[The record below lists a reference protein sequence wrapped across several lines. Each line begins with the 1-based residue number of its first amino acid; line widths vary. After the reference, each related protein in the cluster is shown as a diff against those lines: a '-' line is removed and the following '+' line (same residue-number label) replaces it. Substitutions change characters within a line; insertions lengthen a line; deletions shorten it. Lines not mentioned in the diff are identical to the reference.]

1 MFHNFFNFNK
11 KQEESVNTEEE
22 NSIPGSNLGRSI
34 TYSLLALAL
43 IIAFAYVLRTVLVP
57 VLFSIILASLMFPVC
72 IRLERLGF
80 SRAMAALSSLVL
92 MIILFAGMVYL
103 LVFQSINIGQDA
115 SEIVGKI
122 ETVLKDAESWA
133 DEKLNLSRTE
143 LITNGKQQ
151 LEKVMP
157 GVGAAVT
164 AFFGS
169 IGNLLSMGILVPLII
184 FFLLY
189 YREFFK
195 AFFVKAIGKEHQ
207 QKVETTITKIYE
219 AIKNYMGGLLTVM
232 GIVAILNSVGLMII
246 GIEHAWF
253 FGIMA
258 SLLMLLPYIGIAI
271 GSILPALFAIATKDS
286 YWYALAVIGWFQ
298 VVQILEGNFIT
309 PNIVGGKVSLNP
321 LVSILSIFLFSMLFG
336 FAGLILALPLMAIL
350 KVIFD
355 TVPQLQPYGFLFGEP
370 AERFLKTDQQ
380 KLKAAKKK
388 ALGEKQPD

>member
-1 MFHNFFNFNK
+1 MFKNFYNFRN
-11 KQEESVNTEEE
+11 STEEIVE
-22 NSIPGSNLGRSI
+22 PEAADTPGKGNLGRSI
-34 TYSLLALAL
+34 TYSMLALAL
-43 IIAFAYVLRTVLVP
+43 IIAFAYVLQSVLVP
-57 VLFSIILASLMFPVC
+57 ILFSFIIAALLYPLC
-72 IRLERLGF
+72 RRLERWGF
-80 SRAMAALSSLVL
+80 SRIMAALTSLLVAILVL
-92 MIILFAGMVYL
+92 AGMVYL
-103 LVFQSINIGQDA
+103 LVSQSINIGQDA

-122 ETVLKDAESWA
+122 EQVLKDAEGWA
-133 DEKLNLSRTE
+133 NEKLNLSRTQ
-143 LITNGKQQ
+143 IIQSGKQQ

-164 AFFGS
+164 TFFGS
-169 IGNLLSMGILVPLII
+169 LGNFLSMGILVPLLI

-195 AFFVKAIGKEHQ
+195 AFFVKAIGREHKE
-207 QKVETTITKIYE
+207 KVEETMSKIYA
-219 AIKNYMGGLLTVM
+219 AIKNYMGGLLMVM
-232 GIVAILNSVGLMII
+232 GIVAVLNSVGLMII
-246 GIEHAWF
+246 GIEYAWF

-271 GSILPALFAIATKDS
+271 GSILPALFALATKDS
-286 YWYALAVIGWFQ
+286 YWYALGIIGWFQ

-355 TVPQLQPYGFLFGEP
+355 AVPQLQPYGFLFSEP
-370 AERFLKTDQQ
+370 GDRFLLTDKQ
-380 KLKAAKKK
+380 KAKAAKKK
-388 ALGEKQPD
+388 AAAEKKKD

>member
-1 MFHNFFNFNK
+1 MFRNFFNFSK
-11 KQEESVNTEEE
+11 KAEETTVEADA
-22 NSIPGSNLGRSI
+22 SNVPQGHLGRSI
-34 TYSLLALAL
+34 TYSMFALAL
-43 IIAFAYVLRTVLVP
+43 IIAFAYVLQSVLLP
-57 VLFSIILASLMFPVC
+57 ILFSIIIAALLYPLCAW
-72 IRLERLGF
+72 LERIGF
-80 SRAMAALSSLVL
+80 SRIMASLTALLAA
-92 MIILFAGMVYL
+92 ILLLAGLGYL
-103 LVFQSINIGQDA
+103 LVLQSINIGQDA
-115 SEIVGKI
+115 TEIVGKI
-122 ETVLKDAESWA
+122 EEVLKGAESWA
-133 DEKLNLSRTE
+133 DEKLNLSRTQI
-143 LITNGKQQ
+143 LTSGKQQ

-157 GVGAAVT
+157 DVGAAVT

-169 IGNLLSMGILVPLII
+169 IGNFLSMGILVPLII

-195 AFFVKAIGKEHQ
+195 AFFVKAIGTQHKE
-207 QKVETTITKIYE
+207 KVEETMSKIYA

-253 FGIMA
+253 FGILA

-271 GSILPALFAIATKDS
+271 GSILPALFALATKDS
-286 YWYALAVIGWFQ
+286 YWYALAIVGWFQ

-355 TVPQLQPYGFLFGEP
+355 AVPQLQPYGFLFSEP
-370 AERFLKTDQQ
+370 GDRFLLTDKQ

-388 ALGEKQPD
+388 TSAEKD

>member
-11 KQEESVNTEEE
+11 KQEEPLNAEEGSNT
-22 NSIPGSNLGRSI
+22 SRSNLGRSI

-57 VLFSIILASLMFPVC
+57 VLFSIILASLLFPVC

-92 MIILFAGMVYL
+92 MIILFAGMIYL

-246 GIEHAWF
+246 GVEHAWF

-271 GSILPALFAIATKDS
+271 GSVLPALFAIATKDS

-336 FAGLILALPLMAIL
+336 FAGLILALRLMAIL
-350 KVIFD
+350 KVIVD
-355 TVPQLQPYGFLFGEP
+355 PVPQLHPYGFLFGEP
-370 AERFLKTDQQ
+370 ADRFLKTDQQ

-388 ALGEKQPD
+388 VLAEKQPD